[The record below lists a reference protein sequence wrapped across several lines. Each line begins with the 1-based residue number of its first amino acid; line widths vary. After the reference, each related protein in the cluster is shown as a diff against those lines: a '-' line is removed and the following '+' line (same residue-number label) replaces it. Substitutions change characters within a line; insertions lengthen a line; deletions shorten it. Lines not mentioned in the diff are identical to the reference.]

1 VKEVPRRSSSTW
13 FFVALVGLTIF
24 LGMLSYV
31 FNEVNHGML
40 IRGNDVRFEL
50 EAMLRLTLDQETGV
64 RGYVGTDETLFLE
77 PYLAANKEYP
87 GALAQLRSGLNGEF
101 ASVSPTVDR
110 YDALHRRWIS
120 EVVQPLLASKNRAE
134 RARLTLLGKN
144 LVDDMRSEER
154 LADRQVVARLNDLRV
169 RNRVTVIV
177 STATIV
183 VLTIVMGAAALE
195 TERRQ
200 RREEHRL
207 ALKLAEQN
215 EALERSNRLLQEFAY
230 AASHDLQE
238 PLRTV
243 ASFTQLLERRYAGR
257 LDGDAA
263 EFMYY
268 IVDGA
273 TRMQALIDDILRY
286 SRVTTHGQPLERV
299 DLRDVVKRALLN
311 LRASIDERSA
321 EVLVGDLP
329 NVRGDASQ
337 LLQLFQNLIANGIK
351 YNTNDRPRI
360 EIAASRTN
368 GEATLTVRDDG
379 IGIAPEYH
387 ERIFRI
393 FQRLHSR
400 SEFPGTGVGLALCS
414 RIVERHGG
422 RIWVDSVEGEGASFS
437 FTLHSQEEE
446 TA

>member
-1 VKEVPRRSSSTW
+1 MKAGPRRSSSTW
-13 FFVALVGLTIF
+13 FFVALVGLTIAV
-24 LGMLSYV
+24 GVLSYV
-31 FNEVNHGML
+31 LNEVNHGML
-40 IRGNDVRFEL
+40 MRGNDLRFGL

-64 RGYVGTDETLFLE
+64 RGYVATEQAIVLE

-87 GALAQLRSGLNGEF
+87 RALAQLRSGLDGEF
-101 ASVSPTVDR
+101 ASVSPEVDR

-120 EVVQPLLASKNRAE
+120 EVVLPLLTSKNQAE
-134 RARLTLLGKN
+134 RERLTLRGKN
-144 LVDDMRSEER
+144 LVDHMRSEER
-154 LADRQVVARLNDLRV
+154 VGDQQVVARLNDLRF
-169 RNRVTVIV
+169 RNRITVV
-177 STATIV
+177 LSTVTIV

-207 ALKLAEQN
+207 ALQLAGQN

-238 PLRTV
+238 PLRTI
-243 ASFTQLLERRYAGR
+243 ASFTQLLERRYAER
-257 LDGDAA
+257 LDGDAI
-263 EFMYY
+263 EFMHY

-286 SRVTTHGQPLERV
+286 SRVTTHGQPLGPV
-299 DLRDVVKRALLN
+299 DLRDVVDRALLN
-311 LRASIDERSA
+311 LRASIAERSA
-321 EVLVGDLP
+321 EVSVGDLP
-329 NVRGDASQ
+329 NVRGDESQ
-337 LLQLFQNLIANGIK
+337 LLQLFQNLIANAIK

-360 EIAASRTN
+360 EIAASRVN
-368 GEATLTVRDDG
+368 GEATLSVRDDG

-400 SEFPGTGVGLALCS
+400 AEFPGTGVGLALCT

-422 RIWVDSVEGEGASFS
+422 RIWVDSVEGEGATFS

-446 TA
+446 TT